1 MASVL
6 TASPYLSQSPVYT
19 RSPQPPP
26 SPPAD
31 PHTSRTLPSIQSLI
45 GMERHSGAQDP
56 KGKQRL
62 VQRGGDRQLTRD
74 AGGAEMQQ
82 HAPGDDSSSS
92 GHRPQVYGQPTVS
105 NPNNRPLSPPIDPQL
120 FDTRVQSPR
129 ASSSP
134 VSQFGSASL
143 HSTEAHP
150 QRQPPTSSGHLGMA
164 PPQPGQSPYRNS
176 PYPESPSAS
185 SSYPYSSTAVP
196 PPQSMYNQRPLPSSF
211 PPMEQPGNT
220 TPSDTNGAS
229 PIDPNTPNQWQHH
242 HYISPSSSAQFPG
255 QAQDR
260 YVCQVCNK
268 AFSRPSSLRIHS
280 HSHTG
285 EKPFLCPHKGCG
297 KAFSVRS
304 NMKRH
309 ERGCHGGGG
318 GGGGSGGGGVS
329 SPGSQQ

>member
-1 MASVL
+1 
-6 TASPYLSQSPVYT
+6 
-19 RSPQPPP
+19 
-26 SPPAD
+26 
-31 PHTSRTLPSIQSLI
+31 
-45 GMERHSGAQDP
+45 
-56 KGKQRL
+56 
-62 VQRGGDRQLTRD
+62 
-74 AGGAEMQQ
+74 MQQ
-82 HAPGDDSSSS
+82 HTLGDTPTS

-120 FDTRVQSPR
+120 FDTRIQSPTTT
-129 ASSSP
+129 SSSTS
-134 VSQFGSASL
+134 SQFGGGASTNN
-143 HSTEAHP
+143 TEAQP
-150 QRQPPTSSGHLGMA
+150 QRQPPTSSGHTGTA
-164 PPQPGQSPYRNS
+164 PPQPGQSPYQNS
-176 PYPESPSAS
+176 PYPESPSAN
-185 SSYPYSSTAVP
+185 SSYSYSSTAGP
-196 PPQSMYNQRPLPSSF
+196 QPQSMYNQRPLPSSF
-211 PPMEQPGNT
+211 PPTDQTGNAN
-220 TPSDTNGAS
+220 TPEPNGAS

-242 HYISPSSSAQFPG
+242 HYISPSTSAQFPG

-318 GGGGSGGGGVS
+318 VS